1 MNLGNEGLSSNSIMS
16 RAIQSVHLRILLVIL
31 VIGLA
36 SRVAV
41 TIHGGWATPP
51 VPGSD
56 ASEYDEYAWNLIQG
70 RGYSGVSP
78 DVNQPDGRALEHS
91 TAYRVPGTS
100 VFWAG
105 LYEVF
110 GHRYNVVR
118 ISQCL
123 LDTLTILLLYGIG
136 RKCFSDTVALLSAA
150 LYAVWPMAFQYS
162 SQLGSE
168 PLYAF
173 LFCCVLLASLRF
185 AEHPSWS
192 RSIAAGVLLGLALLT
207 RGNAVLMVALLVPW
221 SVWQFRKTPRL
232 MVRGL
237 AISFVALVV
246 LTPWT
251 LRNYSVFHA
260 FIPFETGGG
269 DVALGS
275 YNRIVASNPL
285 YYGYWVYPTS
295 ELPEYRAQIT
305 APNNEVVRD
314 HVETQLA
321 MQWAR
326 RHPEKWWY
334 LAESRFRRSWTPF
347 LQPSSPCWHDGIVGT
362 CFDSLCAWFLPDR
375 NLFSE
380 DEPSGLGSPFGS
392 ASLRLH
398 CAHILGIFA
407 LPLPGR
413 RVVHSHRERDVRLDL
428 RADRRADSPPVRPP
442 TGISGVNGR
451 KQIVPH

>member
-347 LQPSSPCWHDGIVGT
+347 LQPSSPRIFRVGMMV
-362 CFDSLCAWFLPDR
+362 SWGPVL
-375 NLFSE
+375 
-380 DEPSGLGSPFGS
+380 
-392 ASLRLH
+392 
-398 CAHILGIFA
+398 ILFA
-407 LPLPGR
+407 LGFFPTAIYFLRTNHPGWVLHLGVLHFAFTALIFWGSSRFRYPVEGLCILIASATFVWICERIGGRIR
-413 RVVHSHRERDVRLDL
+413 RQCDL
-428 RADRRADSPPVRPP
+428 QQESPA
-442 TGISGVNGR
+442 
-451 KQIVPH
+451 